1 LEADRAPA
9 TYQVGASDQLSYR
22 ILPDPAIEG
31 TATVR
36 PDGRISVDL
45 IGDVAAAGRTT
56 EQLARELEQ
65 RISEYRQEPLAT
77 VWVTAANSATI
88 TILGEVGEPGQYPLA
103 RDTRLADAI
112 ALAGGA
118 TQLAAA
124 SRVRLIRWDTDR
136 TVVYVANLDEIQGG
150 DGATN
155 AMLVHGD
162 TVFVP
167 PATPVAFGYAIRRAL
182 YPVEVVL
189 GTVAGI
195 LVGLI
200 AG

>member
-1 LEADRAPA
+1 
-9 TYQVGASDQLSYR
+9 
-22 ILPDPAIEG
+22 
-31 TATVR
+31 
-36 PDGRISVDL
+36 VDL

-56 EQLARELEQ
+56 EEIARELEQ
-65 RISEYRQEPLAT
+65 RIADYRQEPLAT
-77 VWVTAANSATI
+77 VSVTAANSATI
-88 TILGEVGEPGQYPLA
+88 TILGEVGEPGQYSIA
-103 RDTRLADAI
+103 RETRLADAI

-136 TVVYVANLDEIQGG
+136 TVVYEANLDEIQGG

-155 AMLVHGD
+155 AMLADGD

-167 PATPVAFGYAIRRAL
+167 PATPVSFGYAIRRVL

-200 AG
+200 AS